1 MNILAQGVSEAMGLD
16 SDRMSAIDFVLSVL
30 KEHERKLDFLIERLE
45 NAIRTFSVASGK
57 TKTKHVKRDI
67 KILCEEWSEFKVAR
81 RE

>member
-45 NAIRTFSVASGK
+45 NAIRTFSVVGK
-57 TKTKHVKRDI
+57 D
-67 KILCEEWSEFKVAR
+67 EN
-81 RE
+81 